1 METLLEEDEKISIRG
16 AFDGLRMTKA
26 NFLSWQVDDEPFVY
40 EFNNEILESKPGM
53 KQNEAQIVKRIA
65 RAFLSTNAQ
74 QQGAELLTEFDCWV
88 TESQMRR
95 PDMAFYTDAQIRA
108 MAADERQLP
117 AFVIEVISEYD
128 EFGRMTQK
136 LREYFAAG
144 VLSVWWVVPEFQ
156 MVYQFTSPK
165 TVTIATD
172 DDALSAAPALTD
184 LILTANGIFQA

>member
-1 METLLEEDEKISIRG
+1 
-16 AFDGLRMTKA
+16 
-26 NFLSWQVDDEPFVY
+26 
-40 EFNNEILESKPGM
+40 
-53 KQNEAQIVKRIA
+53 
-65 RAFLSTNAQ
+65 
-74 QQGAELLTEFDCWV
+74 
-88 TESQMRR
+88 
-95 PDMAFYTDAQIRA
+95 MAFYTDAQIRA

-128 EFGRMTQK
+128 EFGRMIQK

-172 DDALSAAPALTD
+172 DDALSAALALTD
-184 LILTANGIFQA
+184 LNPTVNGIFQA